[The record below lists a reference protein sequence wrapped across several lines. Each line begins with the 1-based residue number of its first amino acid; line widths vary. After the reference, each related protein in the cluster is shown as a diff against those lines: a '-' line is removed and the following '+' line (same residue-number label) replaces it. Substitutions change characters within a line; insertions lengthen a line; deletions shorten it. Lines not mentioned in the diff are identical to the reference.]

1 MSIWVDKYKPK
12 VSQELIGQGKNI
24 GKIKSWLRTF
34 DSSRCRPL
42 FIFGPPGIG
51 KTTAAHLCCKEMGY
65 QTIEFNASDQRNKN
79 IIREVISMAAGN
91 SRLSFTVRA
100 SETKDAIILD
110 EIDGM
115 AGNED
120 RGGISQLIIEIKN
133 AKKPMIFICNDGQH
147 QKLRSLKDKCDI
159 IEFRRPDFDSIRA
172 VVAKIASKEG
182 LILDKINV
190 RNLAESSDYDIR
202 QIVNSLS
209 LFKYGSSDQITKTSR
224 MNAFEA
230 TKKVLAYSKQMTLDD
245 RFECFFSDY
254 NIMPL
259 FIFENYTKFK
269 PLKGD
274 QLSAISRAADSLCLS
289 DLAEKEIRSNQN
301 WSLLNAQALLS
312 TVIPSTYVA
321 SSNVGRIDFPQ
332 FLGKLSNKNK
342 RLRLTQ
348 ELNAHMCL
356 TVRNGLDPDYLDVM
370 QQRLSAPL
378 IKTEALG
385 GVDSVVDFMCDYSL
399 LRDDFNSIMELAT
412 WSFKPDPMTKVET
425 KTKHAFTNA
434 YKKRSIALPY
444 FSDDKFQTKK
454 RKPIAFDADDEE
466 EFDEEE
472 EEEIIVKPKRVIPKK
487 QSKPKN
493 EPIESAETKTAKTEA
508 KVSKAKTKVSKAKA
522 KPEVDEVPKKKAKMA
537 PVTLDS
543 LWKTKL

>member
-12 VSQELIGQGKNI
+12 GTQELIGQSKNVAR
-24 GKIKSWLRTF
+24 IKSWLRTYE
-34 DSSRCRPL
+34 SSRSRPL
-42 FIFGPPGIG
+42 FLFGPPGIG

-79 IIREVISMAAGN
+79 IIREVISTAAGN

-120 RGGISQLIIEIKN
+120 RGGIGQLMIEIKN

-147 QKLRSLKDKCDI
+147 QKLRSLKDKCEVV
-159 IEFRRPDFDSIRA
+159 EFRRPDFDSIRA

-182 LILDKINV
+182 LQIDKINV

-209 LFKYGSSDQITKTSR
+209 LFRDGSSDQITKTTR

-230 TKKVLAYSKQMTLDD
+230 TKKVLTYSKQMTLND

-259 FIFENYTKFK
+259 FVFENYIKNK
-269 PLKGD
+269 PVKGD
-274 QLSAISRAADSLCLS
+274 QLKAISRAADSLCLS
-289 DLAEKEIRSNQN
+289 DLAEKEIRSRQN
-301 WSLLNAQALLS
+301 WSLLNVQALLS

-321 SSNVGRIDFPQ
+321 SNNVGRIDFPQ

-370 QQRLSAPL
+370 RERLSAPL
-378 IKTEALG
+378 IKKEALG
-385 GVDSVVDFMCDYSL
+385 GIDSVVDFMYDYSL

-412 WSFKPDPMTKVET
+412 WSFKPDPMAKVDSKT
-425 KTKHAFTNA
+425 KTAFTLA
-434 YKKRSIALPY
+434 YKKRSVALPY
-444 FSDDKFQTKK
+444 FSDDKFQAKK
-454 RKPIAFDADDEE
+454 RKPLALDAEDDEE
-466 EFDEEE
+466 LEEE
-472 EEEIIVKPKRVIPKK
+472 EEEEAVIKPKRVIKSAPSK
-487 QSKPKN
+487 QSRQKAEVT
-493 EPIESAETKTAKTEA
+493 EPTETTKTTKT
-508 KVSKAKTKVSKAKA
+508 KAKATKAKA
-522 KPEVDEVPKKKAKMA
+522 KPESEEVPKKKAKMA

-543 LWKTKL
+543 LWKTK